1 MKGLCSF
8 SSKETGFPD
17 SVVNIGKHHAH
28 EVNRETA
35 LHTSQK
41 KEKHPMYLHLP
52 PSQPNNEKP
61 HPLKFQNSTKQ
72 P

>member
-17 SVVNIGKHHAH
+17 PVVNIGKHHAH
-28 EVNRETA
+28 KVNRETA

-41 KEKHPMYLHLP
+41 KHPMYLHLP